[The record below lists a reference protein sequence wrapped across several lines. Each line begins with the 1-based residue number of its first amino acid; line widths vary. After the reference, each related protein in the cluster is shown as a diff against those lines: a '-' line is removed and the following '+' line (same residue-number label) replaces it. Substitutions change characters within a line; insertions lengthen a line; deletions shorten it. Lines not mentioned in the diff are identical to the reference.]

1 MIAVIV
7 GTLAAARVDD
17 ERPESAGLIC
27 VLSWA
32 SAILVNVNLPNGM
45 YYADGGHAQRQGAW
59 YWI

>member
-7 GTLAAARVDD
+7 GALAAARVDD

-32 SAILVNVNLPNGM
+32 SAIFVTVNLPNCP
-45 YYADGGHAQRQGAW
+45 YCADGGHTQRQGAW
-59 YWI
+59 Y